1 MSHNSNHINYT
12 ATDIEKYW
20 KGQLTPTQMHALEKA
35 AMDDPFLADALEGY
49 RNTNKPAAPALEEL
63 TSRLAER
70 ISDKKVV
77 ALPKTKW
84 WRAAAA
90 AVLLIGSSVL
100 AYQLFF
106 TVKQKEAIATVNKNI
121 PATGN
126 TAKDTV
132 SVTQLLINTDTTV
145 NSTLAFTETK
155 MPKPSSFTIKREATT
170 VAQDSISLPPDADVA
185 ISTPAA
191 AATDDVKTRSAAA
204 ETNKEALAKK
214 TAPANE
220 QEAKRLVTNNNFL
233 SNRINGIVLDPMNQP
248 VAGAIVKLEG
258 EKNNIITQTDK
269 LGNFSFNF
277 NDSVALAS
285 VSSVGFQTQQLQLRN
300 DVNYN
305 NRILLQPTNSNLNE
319 VVVAGYGSDKKKSSN
334 TVPRNS
340 KLNGAVQQ
348 ASPSIG
354 MDDYNAYLEKNKRV
368 PDSLQSLHGD
378 VVLSFE
384 VNSKGAYKDFRIEK
398 SLQPQLDA
406 EAIRLVKEGPSWK
419 LLSGRKTRAAVI
431 VRF

>member
-1 MSHNSNHINYT
+1 MNHNSNHINYT
-12 ATDIEKYW
+12 AADIEKYW

-49 RNTNKPAAPALEEL
+49 RNTNKPTAPALEAL
-63 TSRLAER
+63 ANRLADR
-70 ISDKKVV
+70 VSDKKVV
-77 ALPKTKW
+77 ALPQTKW

-90 AVLLIGSSVL
+90 AVVLLGGSAL

-106 TVKQKEAIATVNKNI
+106 TPKQKDEIATITNNN
-121 PATGN
+121 PAAGN
-126 TAKDTV
+126 AVTDTATN
-132 SVTQLLINTDTTV
+132 TQSLLNTDTTV

-155 MPKPSSFTIKREATT
+155 PLKPASFTIKEEGTT
-170 VAQDSISLPPDADVA
+170 VARDSINLPPNADVA

-191 AATDDVKTRSAAA
+191 AATDDAKTRAAA
-204 ETNKEALAKK
+204 TETNKDALAKK
-214 TAPANE
+214 TEPANE
-220 QEAKRLVTNNNFL
+220 KEVKGLVTNNNFL

-258 EKNNIITQTDK
+258 AKNNIITQTDK
-269 LGNFSFNF
+269 LGNFSFNY

-305 NRILLQPTNSNLNE
+305 NRILLQPMNNNLNE
-319 VVVAGYGSDKKKSSN
+319 VVVVGYGADKKKNSTPSA
-334 TVPRNS
+334 RNS

-348 ASPSIG
+348 ASPAIG
-354 MDDYNAYLEKNKRV
+354 MDEYNIYLEKNKRV
-368 PDSLQSLHGD
+368 PDSLQNLHGD

-384 VNSKGAYKDFRIEK
+384 VNSKGTYKDFRIEK
-398 SLQPQLDA
+398 SLQPLLDA